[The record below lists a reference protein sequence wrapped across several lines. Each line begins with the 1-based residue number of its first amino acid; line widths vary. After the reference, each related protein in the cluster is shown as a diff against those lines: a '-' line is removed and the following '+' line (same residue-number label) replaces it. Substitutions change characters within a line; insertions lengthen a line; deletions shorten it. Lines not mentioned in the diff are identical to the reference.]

1 MIFIIII
8 LTALVLFLSIKLIVI
23 KKEMRRITGDMKEN
37 ADGRNINVDFIDKD
51 LQNMIMEVNGL

>member
-37 ADGRNINVDFIDKD
+37 ADG
-51 LQNMIMEVNGL
+51 